1 MRTVA
6 NAIGKRYAKAAFEL
20 AQQEDARDTWMQR
33 LRVLRER
40 MRAPEAL
47 HVLTSPVVPVARR
60 LEAVDVLDDDGRIGP
75 EARNLA
81 KLMVEAGHPD
91 AIDAVVEE
99 FERLDDEAAGRV
111 RATVTTAIG
120 LEEEDRRRLTSDLSR
135 QLGQDIR
142 LTSRVDPAILGGI
155 VLQLGDRLVD
165 ASLRGRL
172 QQLRRRL
179 AGA

>member
-1 MRTVA
+1 MPS
-6 NAIGKRYAKAAFEL
+6 AIGKRYAKAAFEL
-20 AQQEDARDTWMQR
+20 AQQEGAREEWLQR
-33 LRVLRER
+33 LRVLRDR
-40 MRAPEAL
+40 MLVPEAF
-47 HVLTSPVVPVARR
+47 HVLTSPVVPMARR
-60 LEAVDVLDDDGRIGP
+60 LEAVDVLDEDGRIGP

-81 KLMVEAGHPD
+81 KLMVEAGRVD

-111 RATVTTAIG
+111 RATMTTAIG

-135 QLGQDIR
+135 QLGQDVR
-142 LTSRVDPAILGGI
+142 LESQVDPAILGGV

-172 QQLRRRL
+172 QQLRRQL